1 MNKQILKLFSIS
13 LIFISLGC
21 NSDTFGAKWWQHL
34 PGWGGYW
41 WQRGQ
46 PKSVSQLLDES
57 TTRLSEAVAQY
68 QSKREELIPLAT
80 SIEKSLNS
88 TLLSVQKKDAAV
100 SDNLNKT
107 ELAMLE
113 LEGKL
118 SVGSRA
124 AYGEL
129 SSQLRAFTNQASSG
143 AEIKQEAFGLYTSRI
158 FFFLANELSMPKPVI
173 L

>member
-1 MNKQILKLFSIS
+1 MNKQILKIFSIS
-13 LIFISLGC
+13 LILISFGC
-21 NSDTFGAKWWQHL
+21 KNDTFGAEWWHHL

-57 TTRLSEAVAQY
+57 TTRLTEAVAQY
-68 QSKREELIPLAT
+68 QTKRNELIPLAT
-80 SIEKSLNS
+80 SIEKNLQT
-88 TLLSVQKKDAAV
+88 TLISVQQKDAKI
-100 SDNLNKT
+100 SDNLNQT

-118 SVGSRA
+118 SVGSRS

-129 SSQLRAFTNQASSG
+129 SSELRAFADQASAG
-143 AEIKQEAFGLYTSRI
+143 AEIKQEAFGLYTARI

>member
-1 MNKQILKLFSIS
+1 MNKQVLKIFSVS

-21 NSDTFGAKWWQHL
+21 NNDSFGAKWWQHL

-46 PKSVSQLLDES
+46 PKSVSQLLEES

-68 QSKREELIPLAT
+68 QTKRNELVPLAT
-80 SIEKSLNS
+80 SIEKALRS
-88 TLLSVQKKDAAV
+88 TLLSVQKKDTAV
-100 SDNLNKT
+100 SENLDRA

-129 SSQLRAFTNQASSG
+129 SSQLRAFVDRANSG
-143 AEIKQEAFGLYTSRI
+143 AEIKQEAFGLYTTRI
-158 FFFLANELSMPKPVI
+158 FFFLANELSMPQPVI